1 MTLFFR
7 IILACLFLVEAGLS
21 SALAQVDLGTLKKGV
36 VKITTEFSNTRKTGT
51 GFISAKSKKYLFIVT
66 ASHVV
71 EGEAEAPHSIQLT
84 FYTHQEEAFEA
95 KIQVKEKKGRIE
107 AKLQWRWST
116 LADYAHQEREQYNTW
131 LSTMKSVKKRMG
143 SSFKELTREI
153 EAGNYPGKQSVD
165 DFVATCRVFAEA
177 ADPDWKE
184 AMDEFMDHLENFIRA
199 VEKQEF
205 EVMHHEMRDLG
216 YRMKACHKEFK

>member
-1 MTLFFR
+1 MMKDKT
-7 IILACLFLVEAGLS
+7 E
-21 SALAQVDLGTLKKGV
+21 K
-36 VKITTEFSNTRKTGT
+36 EFSRFEFADYLQFLADQFRYGR
-51 GFISAKSKKYLFIVT
+51 ISMESSDWTVPE
-66 ASHVV
+66 S
-71 EGEAEAPHSIQLT
+71 
-84 FYTHQEEAFEA
+84 FEA
-95 KIQVKEKKGRIE
+95 KIQVKEKKGRME

-116 LADYAHQEREQYNTW
+116 LADYAHQEREQYNAW

-143 SSFKELTREI
+143 SSFKELTRAV

-199 VEKQEF
+199 IEKQEF